1 MHESAQMDLA
11 WSAAPPKDLT
21 LHETLAAQGLTSRAT
36 TPPSY
41 AREILRPDGT
51 VVLTAEAATVWAWL
65 RVRNLSDVDLVRA
78 MAKAARTYEHH
89 EMSAVRAV
97 AGERGVA
104 RITAARDAIVAEE
117 GAKEMAAALDEVL
130 P

>member
-1 MHESAQMDLA
+1 MKP
-11 WSAAPPKDLT
+11 APEELSLKD
-21 LHETLAAQGLTSRAT
+21 TLAAQGLSYRPT

-41 AREILRPDGT
+41 AREIVLPDGT
-51 VVLTAEAATVWAWL
+51 VALTAEAATVWAWL

-104 RITAARDAIVAEE
+104 RIRAAVATISAEVDARDR
-117 GAKEMAAALDEVL
+117 AALAQEL
-130 P
+130 ES